1 MRTTL
6 SLSRRYLSLVLCELV
21 VFNFRRS
28 ALINCALF
36 SAISLSTVRDSAVRY
51 QQQFFSAAEAIS
63 LLFRTRMAVCLPL
76 N

>member
-6 SLSRRYLSLVLCELV
+6 SLSRRYLSLVLCALV

-36 SAISLSTVRDSAVRY
+36 SAISLDRERLRGAL
-51 QQQFFSAAEAIS
+51 SAAIFQHCGGDFFIIS
-63 LLFRTRMAVCLPL
+63 YAHGSMLAP
-76 N
+76 